1 MAPRAEQDVLTARLL
16 LKQLTFGSFVQKK
29 KVKIMWVHL
38 TRVHQLP
45 ELVDQSL
52 VTQRRVRC
60 LGEGW
65 ILTEHA
71 QDLMSDWTE
80 TVEFSPENVPTHPK
94 HANFAS
100 RNASFFRP

>member
-1 MAPRAEQDVLTARLL
+1 
-16 LKQLTFGSFVQKK
+16 
-29 KVKIMWVHL
+29 MWVHL

-45 ELVDQSL
+45 ELVNQSL

-71 QDLMSDWTE
+71 QDLVSDWTE
-80 TVEFSPENVPTHPK
+80 TAEFSPENVPTHPK

-100 RNASFFRP
+100 RNASFSDPIGLLSERADILAAPRPLHEPLTNLT

>member
-1 MAPRAEQDVLTARLL
+1 
-16 LKQLTFGSFVQKK
+16 
-29 KVKIMWVHL
+29 MWVHL

-52 VTQRRVRC
+52 ITQRRVRC

-80 TVEFSPENVPTHPK
+80 TVEFSPENVPIYPK

-100 RNASFFRP
+100 RNASFSDPSGLL